1 MVHAIAPWIFVF
13 GEINVF
19 PIFVAMGEDPI
30 DIPLHE
36 VEFQELDNPLRAVIV
51 INSPD
56 VPEGEM
62 DERLLD
68 EIQTFDEVNGFF
80 DKFDEEVALKNEDH
94 IKYEV
99 GSDGLVVII
108 VDSKELKQKVLT
120 FIDEYT
126 SEVDNRTEDAE
137 DRPAKKARK

>member
-1 MVHAIAPWIFVF
+1 
-13 GEINVF
+13 
-19 PIFVAMGEDPI
+19 MGEKPI
-30 DIPLHE
+30 GIPLHE

>member
-1 MVHAIAPWIFVF
+1 MSD
-13 GEINVF
+13 E
-19 PIFVAMGEDPI
+19 PI
-30 DIPLHE
+30 DIPTHE
-36 VEFQELDNPLRAVIV
+36 VEYNELDNPLRAVIV

-68 EIQTFDEVNGFF
+68 EIQTFDEVNSFF
-80 DKFDEEVALKNEDH
+80 DTFDEQIALKNEDH

-108 VDSKELKQKVLT
+108 VDSKDLMTKVLT
-120 FIDEYT
+120 FIDDYL
-126 SEVDNRTEDAE
+126 SSLADKTEDDTE
-137 DRPAKKARK
+137 DKQPTKKAKK